1 MAFNIYGNGRRRSS
15 VSMADIDAMSG
26 LEFESFVGDLLKSL
40 GYSGVE
46 VTKSS
51 GDQGVDVIASKDG
64 TKYAIQCK
72 NYSSPLNNKPI
83 QEVTTGK
90 AVWL

>member
-1 MAFNIYGNGRRRSS
+1 MAFNIYGNSRRRSS
-15 VSMADIDAMSG
+15 VSMADIYAMSG

-51 GDQGVDVIASKDG
+51 GDQGVDVIA
-64 TKYAIQCK
+64 Y
-72 NYSSPLNNKPI
+72 
-83 QEVTTGK
+83 
-90 AVWL
+90 